1 MKILFLLCLSGVLMF
16 FDCSSNNRKISVNN
30 AAIATGT
37 NMQNVPEYK
46 NKAGDVEYTFS
57 LKVLKKGDHDGVNRQ
72 TDVIQITYQLKNTGD
87 KNYLVYN
94 RGHFGTN
101 DSVVYVEPQ
110 KDGIVEISQKAF
122 REPTGRNCPQRFVA
136 VTPNA
141 SWLNAKQTVN
151 NQIEVALPLK
161 QITPFD
167 DCTPQSGIPAK
178 VDKARFC
185 LGISEVD
192 KSQVKISDNG
202 FVQGLQYVKEQQL
215 LCSDFIEL
223 K

>member
-1 MKILFLLCLSGVLMF
+1 MF
-16 FDCSSNNRKISVNN
+16 FDCSSNNRKQTVNN
-30 AAIATGT
+30 TATAAAT

-46 NKAGDVEYTFS
+46 NKVGDVEYTFS
-57 LKVLKKGDHDGVNRQ
+57 QKVLKKGDHDGVNRQ

-87 KNYLVYN
+87 KSYLVYN

-101 DSVVYVEPQ
+101 ESVVYVEPQ
-110 KDGIVEISQKAF
+110 KDGSIEISQKAF

-136 VTPNA
+136 VVPNA
-141 SWLNAKQTVN
+141 SWLESKQTLS
-151 NQIEVALPLK
+151 NQIEVALPLELK
-161 QITPFD
+161 TPFD
-167 DCTPQSGIPAK
+167 DCTPQPKMPAK

-185 LGISEVD
+185 LGISEAD
-192 KSQVKISDNG
+192 KGQVKISDNG

-215 LCSDFIEL
+215 LCSDIVEL